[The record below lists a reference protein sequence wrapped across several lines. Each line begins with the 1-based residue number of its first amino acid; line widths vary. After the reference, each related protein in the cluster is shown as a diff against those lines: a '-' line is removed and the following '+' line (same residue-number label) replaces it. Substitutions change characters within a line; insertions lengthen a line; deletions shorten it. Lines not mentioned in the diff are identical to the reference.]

1 LQQVWQVLVVL
12 IKQVEIGSSLKEGL
26 LTYGGGQLARA
37 VGGAGM
43 QKGFNPFQGGNPFTF
58 DNTGV
63 MDRIKMLGSSPI
75 KSAGTDSNILSK
87 C

>member
-1 LQQVWQVLVVL
+1 
-12 IKQVEIGSSLKEGL
+12 

-58 DNTGV
+58 DKTGV